1 MPDRSG
7 QQIGHYRLTRLLGHG
22 GFADVYLGEHIY
34 LGTRAAIKILDTQ
47 LSHDEIEHFRHEARI
62 IAQLEHPHIVRVLD
76 FGVEDDV
83 PFLVMSY
90 APHGSLRQH
99 YPRGTKLPP
108 GLVVSFVKQ
117 IASALHF
124 AHSAKLIHRDI
135 KPENIL
141 LDRND
146 EILLSD
152 FGLAVVTQSS
162 SRNQLRD
169 VSGTIA
175 YMAPEQARGK
185 PLPASDQYALAIMA
199 YEWLS
204 SKRPF
209 NGTYEELVV
218 QHAFTRPASLTEC
231 LPTITPALEAVIM
244 RALEKEPHLRYSSV
258 LDFARTL
265 EETYLSEQGITM
277 LPSPV
282 ASKPAISVA
291 PNTSPLPAEHT
302 HTTAEQS
309 NGDVIYTV
317 AWSPDKR
324 RIAYGGRERVIQ
336 VRGATTGDST
346 LLYKEHTSSVTSIV
360 WSPDGRW
367 IASASLDRT
376 IHIWN
381 TTTGQCKA
389 IYSGHPGM
397 VLALAWSPDSQY
409 LASASNGPDNHVHIW
424 DASTGQLKLLYPG
437 HSHWVRALA
446 WSPNGKAMASGAWHD
461 IHIWD
466 CQQGKKY
473 FSYRGHPSWVRAIHW
488 STHGTRIASAGEDN
502 TVQVWEP
509 LNKGHQ
515 ICQYRGH
522 SSWIG
527 SILWSPDSAWIA
539 SASKDQQVH
548 IWDANSACN
557 ASIHHV
563 RSTPTYAITWLSDS
577 THMVSVNGNGSVQVW
592 QVKNDQP

>member
-7 QQIGHYRLTRLLGHG
+7 QQIGHYHLTRLLGHG

-34 LGTRAAIKILDTQ
+34 LGTCAAIKILDTQ
-47 LSHDEIEHFRHEARI
+47 LSPDEVEHFRQEARL

-76 FGVEDDV
+76 FGVEDNM

-90 APHGSLRQH
+90 APHGSLRQR
-99 YPRGTKLPP
+99 YPKGTMLPP
-108 GLVVSFVKQ
+108 GLVVVFVKQ
-117 IASALHF
+117 IASALHV
-124 AHSAKLIHRDI
+124 AHSARLIHRDI

-141 LDRND
+141 LGRND

-152 FGLAVVTQSS
+152 FGLAIVTQSS
-162 SRNQLRD
+162 SHNQLRD

-204 SKRPF
+204 GKRPF
-209 NGTYEELVV
+209 NGTYEEVVV
-218 QHAFTRPASLTEC
+218 QHAFTRPSSLSQD
-231 LPTITPALEAVIM
+231 LSSITPALEAVIM
-244 RALEKEPHLRYSSV
+244 RALEKEPHLRFSSV

-265 EETYLSEQGITM
+265 EETYLAEKNVTV
-277 LPSPV
+277 LPSLPV
-282 ASKPAISVA
+282 SELTLAPA
-291 PNTSPLPAEHT
+291 PGMLLLQNEHSP
-302 HTTAEQS
+302 TTEPG
-309 NGDVIYTV
+309 NGNVVYAV

-324 RIAYGGRERVIQ
+324 RFAYGGRERIIQ

-346 LLYKEHTSSVTSIV
+346 LLYKEHMSSVTSIA

-381 TTTGQCKA
+381 TSTGQCQA
-389 IYSGHPGM
+389 IYTGHAGM

-424 DASTGQLKLLYPG
+424 NASSGQLQLLYPG
-437 HSHWVRALA
+437 HSHWVRAIA
-446 WSPNGKAMASGAWHD
+446 WSPNGKAVASGAWHD

-466 CQQGKKY
+466 CQQGKKH

-515 ICQYRGH
+515 LCQYRGH
-522 SSWIG
+522 SSWIC
-527 SILWSPDSAWIA
+527 SVLWSPDSAWIA

-548 IWDANSACN
+548 IWDASNAGN
-557 ASIHHV
+557 ASVHHV
-563 RSTPTYAITWLSDS
+563 RSSSAYAITWLADS
-577 THMVSVNGNGSVQVW
+577 THVVSANGNGTVQVW
-592 QVKNDQP
+592 QVKNDQH

>member
-34 LGTRAAIKILDTQ
+34 LGTCAAIKILDTR
-47 LSHDEIEHFRHEARI
+47 LSPDEVEHFRQEARI

-76 FGVEDDV
+76 FGVEDDM

-90 APHGSLRQH
+90 APHGSLRQR
-99 YPRGTKLPP
+99 YPKGSRLPANM
-108 GLVVSFVKQ
+108 VVTLVKQ
-117 IASALHF
+117 IASALYF
-124 AHSAKLIHRDI
+124 AHQARLIHRDI

-141 LDRND
+141 LGRND
-146 EILLSD
+146 EALLSD
-152 FGLAVVTQSS
+152 FGLAIVSQSS
-162 SRNQLRD
+162 SHNQLRD

-185 PLPASDQYALAIMA
+185 PQAASDQYALAIMA

-204 SKRPF
+204 GRRPF

-218 QHAFTRPASLTEC
+218 QHAFTRPTSLTEGA
-231 LPTITPALEAVIM
+231 PAITPALEAIIM
-244 RALEKEPHLRYSSV
+244 RALEKEPHLRFSSV
-258 LDFARTL
+258 HDFARTL
-265 EETYLSEQGITM
+265 EETYLAEKNITL
-277 LPSPV
+277 LPSLSAAEPDL
-282 ASKPAISVA
+282 PGEHA
-291 PNTSPLPAEHT
+291 P
-302 HTTAEQS
+302 TTES
-309 NGDVIYTV
+309 GSGNVIYAV

-324 RIAYGGRERVIQ
+324 RFACGGRERTIQ

-346 LLYKEHTSSVTSIV
+346 LLYKEHVSSVTTIA

-381 TTTGQCKA
+381 SRTGQCQA
-389 IYSGHPGM
+389 IYSGHAGM
-397 VLALAWSPDSQY
+397 IMALAWSPDSQY

-424 DASTGQLKLLYPG
+424 DAHSGQLQLRYPG
-437 HSHWVRALA
+437 HSHWVRAIA
-446 WSPNGKAMASGAWHD
+446 WSPNGKVIASGAWHD

-466 CQQGKKY
+466 CQSGKKL

-488 STHGTRIASAGEDN
+488 STQGTRIASAGEDN

-509 LNKGHQ
+509 LNKGHLL
-515 ICQYRGH
+515 CQYRGH
-522 SSWIG
+522 SNWIG
-527 SILWSPDSAWIA
+527 SVLWSPDCAWIA

-548 IWDANSACN
+548 IWDASTAGNALVHQVRPSSA
-557 ASIHHV
+557 
-563 RSTPTYAITWLSDS
+563 YAITWLADS
-577 THMVSVNGNGSVQVW
+577 THVVSANGNGSVQVW
-592 QVKNDQP
+592 QIKNDPH